1 MEITRREII
10 FSIAIISAMIIC
22 GLKMSEYIFD
32 SQNDRKETYAK
43 AVKIESTDL
52 FEYALDTDVGNA
64 FVYGELAAVDTVGY
78 PELDGEYM
86 CVKKIKERYTMH
98 TRTYTT
104 SDGKGHTQVHTETYW
119 TRDEV
124 DREIIKCKEIQFCG
138 RVFPSSKVNVPEP
151 EYLQT
156 KKESGWIRYKY
167 YGSKTKYTGTVYTEI
182 KNGTIRDDSDFYEE
196 QTIDQTLE
204 VIAMKNKVARVIF
217 WIIWSV
223 LTAAIAYGFY
233 TKENRWLEDR

>member
-1 MEITRREII
+1 MEITRRELI

-22 GLKMSEYIFD
+22 GLKISECIFEK
-32 SQNDRKETYAK
+32 QNDRNETYAK
-43 AVKIESTDL
+43 AAKIESADL

-86 CVKKIKERYTMH
+86 CATKIMEEYTMH

-119 TRDEV
+119 TWDEV
-124 DREIIKCKEIQFCG
+124 DRETIKCKEIQFCG
-138 RVFPSSKVNVPEP
+138 MVFPSSKVSVPAP

-156 KKESGWIRYKY
+156 QNESGLIRYKF

-182 KNGTIRDDSDFYEE
+182 KEGTIRDKSDFYKD
-196 QTIDQTLE
+196 QTIEQALKS
-204 VIAMKNKVARVIF
+204 IAVKNKVARAIF
-217 WIIWSV
+217 WIVWSV
-223 LTAAIAYGFY
+223 LTGVITCGFY
-233 TKENRWLEDR
+233 AMENEWLEER